1 MDERFATPGRSARR
15 AAELLL
21 TLGAA
26 GEIGVGLLVAAL
38 PALVM
43 GLLLGAPLDRTG
55 ELAARIMGIAAAAL
69 GLSWW
74 PDRNRLDPRRLRQ
87 IAPSFVGYNLGV
99 GLLFLARSVAIG
111 RALSVSSLVA
121 AVHLLL
127 AVAFAVIGWRTHP
140 TEDRPPTASA
150 VDSAG
155 QEHPEESPK

>member
-1 MDERFATPGRSARR
+1 MSAWVTKPQPVPGRSARR
-15 AAELLL
+15 AAEVLL

-121 AVHLLL
+121 AVHLLV
-127 AVAFAVIGWRTHP
+127 AVAFAAIGWRT
-140 TEDRPPTASA
+140 EDRASTASA
-150 VDSAG
+150 VDSAD
-155 QEHPEESPK
+155 QEH

>member
-1 MDERFATPGRSARR
+1 MDERSATPGRSARR

-43 GLLLGAPLDRTG
+43 GLLLGAPLDGTG
-55 ELAARIMGIAAAAL
+55 ELAARMMGIAAAAL

-74 PDRNRLDPRRLRQ
+74 PDRKRLDPRRLREV
-87 IAPSFVGYNLGV
+87 APSFVGYNLGV
-99 GLLFLARSVAIG
+99 GLLFLARSVATG
-111 RALSVSSLVA
+111 RTLSVSSLVA
-121 AVHLLL
+121 AVHLLV
-127 AVAFAVIGWRTHP
+127 AVAFAVVRSRTHA
-140 TEDRPPTASA
+140 TQDRAPTASA

-155 QEHPEESPK
+155 RAHPKESPK